1 MDKYIAF
8 ILVVLLTPVDSQAS
22 YFNTGRPQK
31 IIGSFLTEPGH
42 IDEIAKFSNSFGF
55 LPGNEAEITQY
66 LDANVYKMLPV
77 ISIGRLL
84 YNPETGMYRNDL
96 NGIIDAI
103 EKSAVRHGE
112 ILFLLDEPL
121 WTVRKACEEGK
132 AKACIDVENRYAE
145 TLSTFRLAGQLLRR
159 QFPGSGVMHIEAWA
173 ELVRQKQAY
182 PDELAIMLDDAEY
195 LGFNCYG
202 DFYSC
207 GSPELG
213 YNSHIDYGTGVW
225 NTMQALESVNPI
237 GRKLFLVPGGFLVDK
252 LFDDVETLVD
262 QLYLN
267 AYLLNQSNE
276 IGGLGVFLWGDMIK
290 DGRFFTGARNIR
302 SIVDLI
308 NLIAQFFGVGKKT
321 SPLALAEHR

>member
-8 ILVVLLTPVDSQAS
+8 ILVVLFTPVDSQAS

-103 EKSAVRHGE
+103 AKSAVRHGE

-121 WTVRKACEEGK
+121 WTVRKACDEGK
-132 AKACIDVENRYAE
+132 TKACIDVENRYIE
-145 TLSTFRLAGQLLRR
+145 TLSTFRLAGQQLRR
-159 QFPGSGVMHIEAWA
+159 QFPGSGMMHIEAWA

-182 PDELAIMLDDAEY
+182 PDDLAIMLDDAEY
-195 LGFNCYG
+195 LGFDCYG

-213 YNSHIDYGTGVW
+213 YNSQIEYGTIVW
-225 NTMQALESVNPI
+225 NTMQALESAHPV
-237 GRKLFLVPGGFLVDK
+237 GRKLFLVPGGFLADRHI
-252 LFDDVETLVD
+252 DDVETL
-262 QLYLN
+262 
-267 AYLLNQSNE
+267 LNQMYIYASLMNQLHQ
-276 IGGLGVFLWGDMIK
+276 IGGFGIFLWGDMIEG
-290 DGRFFTGARNIR
+290 DQFFVGARNIQVF
-302 SIVDLI
+302 VDFI
-308 NLIAQFFGVGKKT
+308 ALIAQFFGVET
-321 SPLALAEHR
+321 SQIE